1 MHRFPRILSTKGMA
15 TTGLL
20 AHVLVAKYADH
31 LALYLLKAIFG
42 RASVKLARSMLAE
55 WVGTCGVH
63 LQPLV
68 DTLRQTIP
76 VHRVVHADETPVQI
90 LQLGTKKP
98 HRACLW
104 TYAPGAFESLKAVIY
119 DFTESRAGEHARA
132 FLGDWQGSLLCDDD
146 SGYKASFIHGIT
158 EIGCMAHA
166 RRKFFELH
174 AASQL
179 AEQAMHHIGQLL
191 EPPTQHFVSLVR
203 RRFPF
208 GWSCKRMWSAAISWW
223 LDRSWRFDLPL
234 KRYQAYV
241 KRRRCSTRPGPPP
254 ISSRLNSTTSCTC
267 RCSRADGDRL
277 VELDKRRPLRLMLL
291 QLAYRRH
298 RQE

>member
-1 MHRFPRILSTKGMA
+1 MA

-158 EIGCMAHA
+158 EIG
-166 RRKFFELH
+166 
-174 AASQL
+174 
-179 AEQAMHHIGQLL
+179 
-191 EPPTQHFVSLVR
+191 
-203 RRFPF
+203 
-208 GWSCKRMWSAAISWW
+208 
-223 LDRSWRFDLPL
+223 SWRMRGESSSSCMP
-234 KRYQAYV
+234 RANW
-241 KRRRCSTRPGPPP
+241 P
-254 ISSRLNSTTSCTC
+254 SRLCIISVSSLSRRLNTLSALFADDFRSDGRAKECGRRQFLGGWIAVGGLIC
-267 RCSRADGDRL
+267 RSNDT
-277 VELDKRRPLRLMLL
+277 KPT
-291 QLAYRRH
+291 
-298 RQE
+298 